1 VAGRAETE
9 AQRDRRFATQSPEP
23 FDSVVLSDARS
34 QAIGTVSV
42 DGHGRTHLA
51 QRSETG
57 PGTVEGRMSAPS
69 QYGLSIT
76 PAWADQ
82 AAVFRLAELADSSG
96 LDLIGIQDHP
106 YQWRFHDTWTLI
118 SFLAARTSRIR
129 LFPDVVNLRLRPP
142 ALLAKA
148 AASLDV
154 LSGGRVE
161 LGLGA
166 GGFGEAAAAM
176 GGADRTPAEAVA
188 AAEEAIDVIRLMWSG
203 ERGVRYDGTHYRLG
217 GVHTGPRPA
226 HDMGIWVGAGRGRML
241 DLIGRKA
248 DGWVPSSG
256 WMPPESL
263 RPSLERI
270 GEAVEAAG
278 RPPGIVRCVYNVMG
292 DIGPGR
298 GEGFSGPVGHW
309 IDEIARLGEVG
320 VDAVVFW
327 PGGDDPVGQA
337 RSFAE
342 EVVQAVRAG

>member
-1 VAGRAETE
+1 
-9 AQRDRRFATQSPEP
+9 
-23 FDSVVLSDARS
+23 
-34 QAIGTVSV
+34 
-42 DGHGRTHLA
+42 
-51 QRSETG
+51 
-57 PGTVEGRMSAPS
+57 MSAPS
-69 QYGLSIT
+69 EYGLSIT

-82 AAVFRLAELADSSG
+82 DEVLRLAEVADGTG
-96 LDLIGIQDHP
+96 LDLVGIQDHP

-118 SFLAARTSRIR
+118 AFLAARTSRVR
-129 LFPDVVNLRLRPP
+129 LFPDVANLRLRPP

-166 GGFGEAAAAM
+166 GGFGQAALAM

-203 ERGVRYDGTHYRLG
+203 ERGVRYDGAHYRLG

-226 HDMGIWVGAGRGRML
+226 HDMGIWVGAGRERML

-256 WMPPESL
+256 WIGPQSL
-263 RPSLERI
+263 GASLERI
-270 GEAVEAAG
+270 AHAAEEAG
-278 RPPGIVRCVYNVMG
+278 RPPDAVRCVYNVMG
-292 DIGPGR
+292 DIRPGP

-309 IDEIARLGEVG
+309 VEEIARLGEAG

-327 PGGDDPVGQA
+327 PGGDDPVAQA

-342 EVVQAVRAG
+342 EVVPAVRAG